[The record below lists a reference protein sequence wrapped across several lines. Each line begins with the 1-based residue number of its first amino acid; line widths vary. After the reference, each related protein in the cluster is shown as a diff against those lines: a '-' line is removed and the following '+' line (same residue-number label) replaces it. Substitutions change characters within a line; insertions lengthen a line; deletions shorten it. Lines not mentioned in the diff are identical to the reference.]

1 MPEASG
7 TRAASD
13 GAPPIPN
20 LILTQDDASAAEWR
34 ALLDPAGLVSCHWPA
49 FQIEAL
55 SDADILAAFDSGAE
69 GVVLP
74 SPAAVRVVAQ
84 ALQRG
89 GRRWPSAVWAGL
101 PGAGSAHAFT
111 RHFGTGPR
119 LLVPPPPYQDAAHL
133 ARLVLGLQSLP
144 RHIVVLNRPDGRREW
159 AGVLQDAGVQV
170 DWQPAYQARWCTA
183 APAGFMEAWQGWQ
196 AAAPDVEVSAL
207 SAVQDPDEADEDAL
221 MSRGPHWLI
230 GSASVLRTVAGWL
243 ATLPP
248 QLAHFAAH
256 RPVWLPHPRLI
267 EAARNLGFD
276 SPRVYHDRQQLIER
290 LQSEEF
296 RSKR

>member
-7 TRAASD
+7 GQAASD
-13 GAPPIPN
+13 GERPVPN
-20 LILTQDDASAAEWR
+20 LILTQDDVSAAEWR
-34 ALLDPAGLVSCHWPA
+34 TLLDPAGIVTCHWPA

-55 SDADILAAFDSGAE
+55 PDADILAAFDGRAD

-74 SPAAVRVVAQ
+74 SPAAVRIVAQ
-84 ALQRG
+84 ALQRA
-89 GRRWPSAVWAGL
+89 GRRWPSGVWAGL

-111 RHFGTGPR
+111 RHFGTGAR

-133 ARLVLGLQSLP
+133 ARLVLCLQPLP
-144 RHIVVLNRPDGRREW
+144 RRIVVLNRPDGRREW
-159 AGVLQDAGVQV
+159 AGVLQDAGIQV

-183 APAGFMEAWQGWQ
+183 VPAGFMEAWRGWQ
-196 AAAPDVEVSAL
+196 AAAPDAEVSAL
-207 SAVQDPDEADEDAL
+207 SAVQDPDEADEDAVL
-221 MSRGPHWLI
+221 SRGPHWLI

-267 EAARNLGFD
+267 EVARTLGFD